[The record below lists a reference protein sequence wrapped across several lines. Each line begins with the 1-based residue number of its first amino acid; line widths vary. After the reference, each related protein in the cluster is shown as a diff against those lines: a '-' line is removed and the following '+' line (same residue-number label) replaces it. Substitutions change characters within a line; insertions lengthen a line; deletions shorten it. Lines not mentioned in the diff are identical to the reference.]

1 VKNLIS
7 ELRGFPPIGLRPAGP
22 TPWRECWNTGM
33 MEFKSFGFSDPGRA
47 RDHNEDSY
55 LCNDEERLFLVADGM
70 GGHASGETAS
80 QLAVSSVEEFVIRS
94 RSEDIEWPIEYNK
107 DLSPE
112 QNRLL
117 AAVTLA
123 NRRIL
128 ELASQDDS
136 TKGMGTTLSGV
147 TIEEDYLAIVNVG
160 DSRLYRVRNEEI
172 EQITQDHSLVGE
184 QEREGLLT
192 KEEARQHPNR
202 HILTSALGDI
212 NQKPKID
219 ISRTEIIEKDLYLLC
234 SDGLYNMLEDSEIL
248 TNIRSIG
255 DGSLYK
261 IGLSLVLKAN
271 LARGPD
277 NITVVLLSF

>member
-1 VKNLIS
+1 
-7 ELRGFPPIGLRPAGP
+7 
-22 TPWRECWNTGM
+22 
-33 MEFKSFGFSDPGRA
+33 MEFKSFGFSDPGRT

-80 QLAVSSVEEFVIRS
+80 QLAVSSVEEFFIRS
-94 RSEDIEWPIEYNK
+94 RSEDIEWPITYNK
-107 DLSPE
+107 GLSSE

-123 NRRIL
+123 NRHIL
-128 ELASQDDS
+128 EQAKHDDS
-136 TKGMGTTLSGV
+136 MKGMGTTLNGV
-147 TIEEDYLAIVNVG
+147 TIEEDCLAIVNVG

-172 EQITQDHSLVGE
+172 QQITHDHSLVGE
-184 QEREGLLT
+184 QERKGLLT
-192 KEEARQHPNR
+192 KEEARQHPQK
-202 HILTSALGDI
+202 HILTSALGI
-212 NQKPKID
+212 LKQKPKID
-219 ISRTEIIEKDLYLLC
+219 VSCTEIIEKDLYLIC
-234 SDGLYNMLEDSEIL
+234 SDGLYNMLEDDEIL
-248 TNIRSIG
+248 TIIQSIG

-271 LARGPD
+271 LAGGLD

>member
-1 VKNLIS
+1 
-7 ELRGFPPIGLRPAGP
+7 
-22 TPWRECWNTGM
+22 M